1 MSTLNRVKSNPRL
14 FKSPDLKLKKNL
26 LKKNIAEV
34 LDLFVKND
42 LTNELDLSQYHLS
55 NEELMD
61 YVQKASK
68 IRSIKSLKLQ
78 GNKLTDVWF

>member
-42 LTNELDLSQYHLS
+42 LTNELDLS
-55 NEELMD
+55 
-61 YVQKASK
+61 
-68 IRSIKSLKLQ
+68 
-78 GNKLTDVWF
+78 